1 MQHSSEMILFIIF
14 YFILRVDCH
23 LAVSCGKWEPICCC
37 QIPLMS
43 YVTPLSNGQISF
55 LTRWQFY
62 PFILDFLPF
71 CMKLGMVDTSRN
83 RFLSLPKTL
92 NVLDNKS
99 ISEIFSCT
107 MYVIMKIME
116 ITYLYDNDF
125 KTFIRWKFCSALKL
139 NSMLGVDWSQMHLCW
154 RLKLWVSKIQIGE
167 QL

>member
-1 MQHSSEMILFIIF
+1 MNVWTTMQHSSEMILFIIF

-83 RFLSLPKTL
+83 QFLW
-92 NVLDNKS
+92 
-99 ISEIFSCT
+99 
-107 MYVIMKIME
+107 
-116 ITYLYDNDF
+116 
-125 KTFIRWKFCSALKL
+125 TFWTIKASQKFFHVQCMS
-139 NSMLGVDWSQMHLCW
+139 SW
-154 RLKLWVSKIQIGE
+154 KLWKLLIFMTMILRPSFDGNFVPHWNWTACLVWTRVRCTCVE
-167 QL
+167 D